1 MVYVLK
7 IVYSNLFF
15 CVERDPNSSLPPPL
29 IGGYRPTVFGEEPP
43 ENEGYDELCPKR
55 ECPDCK
61 RMHALRC
68 EGSAKM
74 YGLTILP
81 YDTNFPGLPNRT
93 GSKLYIFIIRKW
105 FRISS
110 IGEKICGKYFSNVYN
125 FNEYSSYAFLNN
137 LMK

>member
-1 MVYVLK
+1 M
-7 IVYSNLFF
+7 
-15 CVERDPNSSLPPPL
+15 

-93 GSKLYIFIIRKW
+93 GSKLYTIFFIRMGLEFAVTQS
-105 FRISS
+105 FRERIYS
-110 IGEKICGKYFSNVYN
+110 KYFSNVYN
-125 FNEYSSYAFLNN
+125 FNEYFLYAFLNN
-137 LMK
+137 FVK

>member
-1 MVYVLK
+1 MNVLMDLGISVVCYIHGMFK
-7 IVYSNLFF
+7 KMYRNLFF
-15 CVERDPNSSLPPPL
+15 VERDPNSSLPPPL

-55 ECPDCK
+55 VCPDCK

-93 GSKLYIFIIRKW
+93 GSKLIFL
-105 FRISS
+105 SLEN
-110 IGEKICGKYFSNVYN
+110 GLE
-125 FNEYSSYAFLNN
+125 FLD
-137 LMK
+137 LLQIFF

>member
-1 MVYVLK
+1 MACFENSKY
-7 IVYSNLFF
+7 ITIYLFF

-93 GSKLYIFIIRKW
+93 GSKLVRRLRMLRDEESLLTPVDESMQSLMQNKLIF
-105 FRISS
+105 S
-110 IGEKICGKYFSNVYN
+110 
-125 FNEYSSYAFLNN
+125 
-137 LMK
+137 